1 MNAPATSD
9 ALIAVIDTAAA
20 RLTSVAAR
28 EGVDLGAPYLRVA
41 VIPGGCL
48 GLTYDLA
55 WDTTRQNADDLVESH
70 GLRILLDPRSAAYV
84 EGTTL
89 DFSDGLDGRGFH
101 FANPNAVRTCACGD
115 SFGL

>member
-1 MNAPATSD
+1 MDTAQD
-9 ALIAVIDTAAA
+9 ALIALTDTAAA
-20 RLTSVAAR
+20 RLLAVAKR
-28 EGVDLGAPYLRVA
+28 EGVDPSETFLRVA
-41 VIPGGCL
+41 VVPGGCS
-48 GLTYDLA
+48 GMTYDLG
-55 WDTTRQNADDLVESH
+55 WDTVRQPTDDLVESH
-70 GLRILLDPRSAAYV
+70 GLRILLDARSAAYV